1 MAIRTEGSAGHL
13 QIAEVA
19 GGSGAADEISGRTIA
34 AAAAGRHLAFEV
46 IVRRYDARLRAF
58 TYGLVR
64 DRDAMDDILQ
74 EVYLKAYRGL
84 PGFRGDG
91 RLSTWLL
98 RIAYA
103 AAMTYLRRAPHEES
117 VDVETEAADQVP
129 LDELVARIET
139 ADQLRSALA
148 ALPPELRACILLVH
162 REGFSYQETATIL
175 GVTPGTVGW
184 RLSAARKHLLAAL
197 KEVTTRG

>member
-1 MAIRTEGSAGHL
+1 
-13 QIAEVA
+13 
-19 GGSGAADEISGRTIA
+19 
-34 AAAAGRHLAFEV
+34 
-46 IVRRYDARLRAF
+46 
-58 TYGLVR
+58 
-64 DRDAMDDILQ
+64 MDDILQ

-98 RIAYA
+98 RIAYTT
-103 AAMTYLRRAPHEES
+103 AMTYLRRAPHEES

-162 REGFSYQETATIL
+162 REGFSYQEAATIL
-175 GVTPGTVGW
+175 GVAPGTVGW
-184 RLSAARKHLLAAL
+184 RLSAARKHLLTTL

>member
-1 MAIRTEGSAGHL
+1 M
-13 QIAEVA
+13 
-19 GGSGAADEISGRTIA
+19 
-34 AAAAGRHLAFEV
+34 
-46 IVRRYDARLRAF
+46 
-58 TYGLVR
+58 
-64 DRDAMDDILQ
+64 
-74 EVYLKAYRGL
+74 
-84 PGFRGDG
+84 
-91 RLSTWLL
+91 
-98 RIAYA
+98 
-103 AAMTYLRRAPHEES
+103 
-117 VDVETEAADQVP
+117 ADQVP

-162 REGFSYQETATIL
+162 REGFSYQEAATIL